1 MYINIVVVV
10 GWFPACCPAAH
21 LSIFISRSLLS
32 HTVARSLSH
41 LLSLPA
47 AAESVYLMPTCSPGS
62 CFRGCCCCCACS
74 CLSIA
79 SHGLTSLQ
87 PCMHASVCTIVCVR
101 VSSSMCVCIYVY
113 TYARIVVALAASADL
128 AACLALCLLNFIY
141 TQTYVYIYIRV
152 RVYAWSCRWLLENV
166 FVCTP
171 LSPLYMYICM
181 DLYTYMHMYA
191 CVLCD
196 CVTVCSQWIGLSL
209 PALYVSRFL
218 SLSHMFTPPR
228 AISRSLLVLLHSVYS
243 LFFLAIKIKF

>member
-41 LLSLPA
+41 LLSLPAAA

-101 VSSSMCVCIYVY
+101 VRSSMCVCIYVHIHICPHCCCSCCL
-113 TYARIVVALAASADL
+113 RRSCCLPCIV
-128 AACLALCLLNFIY
+128 FIKF
-141 TQTYVYIYIRV
+141 YIHTNICIHIRV
-152 RVYAWSCRWLLENV
+152 RVYAWSCCWLLENV

-196 CVTVCSQWIGLSL
+196 CV
-209 PALYVSRFL
+209 
-218 SLSHMFTPPR
+218 
-228 AISRSLLVLLHSVYS
+228 
-243 LFFLAIKIKF
+243 

>member
-47 AAESVYLMPTCSPGS
+47 AAAAAESVYLMPTCSPGS

-87 PCMHASVCTIVCVR
+87 PCMHASVFYICMCACTVEHVCMHLCIHICPHCCCSCCLCRSCCLPCIVFIKFYIHTN
-101 VSSSMCVCIYVY
+101 MCIHV
-113 TYARIVVALAASADL
+113 
-128 AACLALCLLNFIY
+128 
-141 TQTYVYIYIRV
+141 RV
-152 RVYAWSCRWLLENV
+152 RVYAWSCRCLLENL
-166 FVCTP
+166 FAARHYP
-171 LSPLYMYICM
+171 HYIC
-181 DLYTYMHMYA
+181 TYAWIYIHTCMCIMWM
-191 CVLCD
+191 CV
-196 CVTVCSQWIGLSL
+196 VNG
-209 PALYVSRFL
+209 
-218 SLSHMFTPPR
+218 
-228 AISRSLLVLLHSVYS
+228 
-243 LFFLAIKIKF
+243 

>member
-21 LSIFISRSLLS
+21 LSIFIRHSLLS
-32 HTVARSLSH
+32 RTVAWSLSH

-62 CFRGCCCCCACS
+62 CFRCCCACS

-79 SHGLTSLQ
+79 SHGFTSLQ
-87 PCMHASVCTIVCVR
+87 PCMQASVCIYLC
-101 VSSSMCVCIYVY
+101 MGACMPVCIYVY

-141 TQTYVYIYIRV
+141 IHMCECVCMHEVAVAWLKIYLSARHYPHYICTYAWIYIH
-152 RVYAWSCRWLLENV
+152 
-166 FVCTP
+166 T
-171 LSPLYMYICM
+171 
-181 DLYTYMHMYA
+181 YA

-196 CVTVCSQWIGLSL
+196 CV
-209 PALYVSRFL
+209 
-218 SLSHMFTPPR
+218 
-228 AISRSLLVLLHSVYS
+228 
-243 LFFLAIKIKF
+243 

>member
-10 GWFPACCPAAH
+10 GWFPACCSAAH

-47 AAESVYLMPTCSPGS
+47 AAAVESVYLMPTCSPGS

-101 VSSSMCVCIYVY
+101 VRSSMCVCIYVY

-141 TQTYVYIYIRV
+141 IQKYTCACVCMKLPLVAWKCICLHAIIPIIYVHMHGFIYIHAYV
-152 RVYAWSCRWLLENV
+152 CMCIMWL
-166 FVCTP
+166 
-171 LSPLYMYICM
+171 
-181 DLYTYMHMYA
+181 
-191 CVLCD
+191 CV
-196 CVTVCSQWIGLSL
+196 VNG
-209 PALYVSRFL
+209 
-218 SLSHMFTPPR
+218 
-228 AISRSLLVLLHSVYS
+228 
-243 LFFLAIKIKF
+243 